1 MTVSDLDRRW
11 LEVNDAYCRMLGYS
25 RAELLKNSWRDVT
38 HPDDQAEDETF
49 IAGAIDGGIE
59 TLERDKR
66 YVRRDGTVIWAH
78 VRVEL
83 VRDRDG
89 SPVFFVSHTT
99 DATQRRATQHLLSDS
114 ERTLRAVIDNTPA
127 MISVKDRDYRYKLVN
142 REFEQHFGVDSSW
155 IVGRSDADVLA
166 PSTLE
171 AVHARDLAVLNDGVR
186 TQEEEMVEIGGRDR
200 RMLLTRFPLRDEDG
214 EIHGVCTASTDITAR
229 RLEERDKQER
239 VKWTELIYSAL
250 AHDRL
255 VLYGQ
260 PIVPLVPQQPQ
271 MHELLIRARSPDG
284 RDELLAPA
292 TFLPGAER
300 FDLIAPIDEWVV
312 KRAVELAAAGR
323 RVTVNVSAK
332 TISDTR
338 RVQRIEAAV
347 IAGGAPAANLVFE
360 VTETAVAGNLDAAHK
375 FAVQMR
381 GLGSAIALDDFG
393 VGHGSFTY
401 LRHLPVD
408 YLKIDMQFVR
418 NLMASRDD
426 LQVVQAIIGVAR
438 QFRIQT
444 IAEGVEDEA
453 TLDELRRLGVDYGQ
467 GHWLGSPAPLPE
479 GWLSSRPRS

>member
-1 MTVSDLDRRW
+1 MTVSDLNGRW
-11 LEVNDAYCRMLGYS
+11 LEVNEAYSRMLGYG
-25 RAELLKNSWRDVT
+25 RAELLNKSWRDVT
-38 HPDDQAEDETF
+38 HPDDHQGDAAF
-49 IAGAIDGGIE
+49 VAAAIDGGVE

-66 YVRRDGTVIWAH
+66 YLRRDGTVIWAH

-83 VRDRDG
+83 IRDEAGR
-89 SPVFFVSHTT
+89 PVFFVSHTN
-99 DATQRRATQHLLSDS
+99 DATQRRAAQTLLDDS

-127 MISVKDRDYRYKLVN
+127 MISVKDRDHRYKLVN

-155 IVGRSDADVLA
+155 IIGRSDTDILA

-171 AVHARDLAVLNDGVR
+171 AVHARDLAVLNDGLR
-186 TQEEEMVEIGGRDR
+186 TQEEEIVQIGGRDR
-200 RMLLTRFPLRDEDG
+200 RMLLTRFPLRDDDG
-214 EIHGVCTASTDITAR
+214 QIHGVCTASTDITAR
-229 RLEERDKQER
+229 RLEERDEQER
-239 VKWTELIYSAL
+239 LKCTELVYSAL
-250 AHDRL
+250 AQDRL

-260 PIVPLVPQQPQ
+260 SIVPLASQQPE
-271 MHELLIRARSPDG
+271 MHELLLRARSPDG
-284 RDELLAPA
+284 GKELLAPG

-300 FDLIAPIDEWVV
+300 FNLIAPIDEWVV
-312 KRAVELAAAGR
+312 KRAVELASSGR

-332 TISDTR
+332 TISDSR
-338 RVQRIEAAV
+338 CVKRIEAAV
-347 IAGGAPAANLVFE
+347 IAAGAPATNLVFE
-360 VTETAVAGNLDAAHK
+360 VTETAVADNLDAAHR

-381 GLGSAIALDDFG
+381 ALGSAIALDDFG

-418 NLMASRDD
+418 NLMVSRDD

-444 IAEGVEDEA
+444 IGEGVEDEA

-467 GHWLGSPAPLPE
+467 GYWLGRPAPLPE
-479 GWLSSRPRS
+479 G

>member
-1 MTVSDLDRRW
+1 MTVSDLDGRW

-25 RAELLKNSWRDVT
+25 RAKLLKSSWRGVT
-38 HPDDQAEDETF
+38 HPDDQPEDEAF
-49 IAGAIDGGIE
+49 IAEAIDGGVD

-66 YVRRDGTVIWAH
+66 YLRRDGTVIWAH

-83 VRDRDG
+83 IRNRN
-89 SPVFFVSHTT
+89 SRPVFFVSHTT

-127 MISVKDRDYRYKLVN
+127 MISVKDRDHRYKLVN

-155 IVGRSDADVLA
+155 IIGRSDADILA

-171 AVHARDLAVLNDGVR
+171 AVHARDRAVLNDGVR
-186 TQEEEMVEIGGRDR
+186 TQEEEIVEIGGRNR

-239 VKWTELIYSAL
+239 LECTELIYSAL

-260 PIVPLVPQQPQ
+260 PIVPLASQQPR
-271 MHELLIRARSPDG
+271 MHELLLRARSPDG
-284 RDELLAPA
+284 HDELLAPS

-312 KRAVELAAAGR
+312 KRAVELAAGGR

-332 TISDTR
+332 TISDSR
-338 RVQRIEAAV
+338 RVKRIAAAV

-418 NLMASRDD
+418 NLTASRDD

-467 GHWLGSPAPLPE
+467 GYWLGSPAPLPE
-479 GWLSSRPRS
+479 R